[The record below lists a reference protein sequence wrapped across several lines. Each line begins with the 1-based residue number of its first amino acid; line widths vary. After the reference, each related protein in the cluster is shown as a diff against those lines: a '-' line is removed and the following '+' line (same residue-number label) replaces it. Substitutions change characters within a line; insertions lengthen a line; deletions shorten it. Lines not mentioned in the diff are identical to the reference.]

1 MIKNNKIVNLEKKSV
16 YVEDDMNEEIKC
28 KHIFLI
34 VEKAFENVNSIDTLE
49 NTKIVYSCIQ
59 QGLNRDKIFTKEE
72 IYEILQAVSSYL
84 YSEREGYATID
95 VEKNVMIHSLIMRV
109 LDKKLKNDVL
119 VFQVEETKKMFE
131 KANKIISEMS
141 RKNVNA

>member
-84 YSEREGYATID
+84 YSERESYATID

-109 LDKKLKNDVL
+109 LDKKLKNDVF

>member
-72 IYEILQAVSSYL
+72 IYEILQGVSSYL